1 MDVLYLY
8 EMIRIIYHNI
18 VLGFLTVCGSTGL
31 VTLVLDREN
40 IVYIYIYIYIYSI

>member
-1 MDVLYLY
+1 
-8 EMIRIIYHNI
+8 MIWIIYHNI

-40 IVYIYIYIYIYSI
+40 IVYIFIVYSIVHDSID